1 MFSNIDLPVYE
12 LERLTVEAAQAGMLS
27 IGRGASLEIVRFP
40 ESICWELLDYAK
52 RQKIQ
57 GGSIFRTRDGV
68 SMSRSNVTI
77 NIWQLC
83 ATANVL
89 DENGNPR
96 CPRKLYQSTR
106 VALSAASFC
115 SDGPTQKQLLDDEQL
130 AGDWENSW

>member
-12 LERLTVEAAQAGMLS
+12 LETLTVEAAQAGMLS
-27 IGRGASLEIVRFP
+27 IGRGTSLEIVRFP

-57 GGSIFRTRDGV
+57 SGSIFRTRDGV
-68 SMSRSNVTI
+68 PMSRSNVTI

-83 ATANVL
+83 AAANVL

-96 CPRKLYQSTR
+96 CPRKL
-106 VALSAASFC
+106 
-115 SDGPTQKQLLDDEQL
+115 
-130 AGDWENSW
+130 